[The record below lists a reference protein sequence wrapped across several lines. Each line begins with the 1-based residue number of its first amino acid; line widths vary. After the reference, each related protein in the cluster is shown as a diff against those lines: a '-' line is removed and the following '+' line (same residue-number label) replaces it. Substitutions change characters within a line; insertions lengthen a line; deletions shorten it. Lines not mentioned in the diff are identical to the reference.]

1 LSEVEV
7 TDNKNY
13 GVIAK
18 NDIVISGSETTV
30 SKFSKNGKIGLY
42 SQAGDVAANDATLQV
57 EKNGDAGIVAEKGDV
72 IINFVPNT
80 SQPAYVGQQSI
91 IKGNGKSGIIA
102 NGGRR
107 ANKNDEDTK
116 IGNVKASYIAVEG
129 NGVKIK
135 EKIAPKP
142 SQRNGGHGIN
152 ASGYVQLIEASVV
165 DNKGYGISSKY
176 DVVISGSET
185 ATNEFNNNKG
195 AGIYSQSGNVT
206 ANDVIIS
213 VEENGRFGIGT
224 DNGGVFLNNATV
236 INNKGVGIV
245 AGGDLSITK
254 GKVCDNTGGD
264 IKVKGEESL
273 GEDVVVCDRE
283 NL

>member
-1 LSEVEV
+1 M
-7 TDNKNY
+7 
-13 GVIAK
+13 
-18 NDIVISGSETTV
+18 
-30 SKFSKNGKIGLY
+30 
-42 SQAGDVAANDATLQV
+42 
-57 EKNGDAGIVAEKGDV
+57 
-72 IINFVPNT
+72 
-80 SQPAYVGQQSI
+80 
-91 IKGNGKSGIIA
+91 
-102 NGGRR
+102 
-107 ANKNDEDTK
+107 
-116 IGNVKASYIAVEG
+116 
-129 NGVKIK
+129 
-135 EKIAPKP
+135 
-142 SQRNGGHGIN
+142 
-152 ASGYVQLIEASVV
+152 V

-195 AGIYSQSGNVT
+195 AGIYSKSGNVT

-224 DNGGVFLNNATV
+224 DKGGVFLNDATV
-236 INNKGVGIV
+236 INNEGVGIV